1 MKILLVEDDQI
12 TASFIIKGL
21 KEVGYVISHAA
32 NGEDGLHM
40 ALNEAFDAAVIDIM
54 LPRLDGL
61 SLIKKIRREKVMTPV
76 IVLSAKDSVD
86 DRIKGLRS
94 GGDDYMIKPFSLSE
108 LIVRVQSLIRRANAV
123 SEPTSL
129 TVGDL
134 SLDLLSR
141 KITRGGK
148 EIELKPKEFSLL
160 EYLMYNSGRIVSK
173 EMIMEHVWDYS
184 FDPGTNVVE
193 SQICRLRNKIDL
205 PDDKKLIHTVKGI
218 GYVLEDRK

>member
-1 MKILLVEDDQI
+1 MKILLVEDDKI

-21 KEVGYVISHAA
+21 KEVGYVVIHML
-32 NGEDGLHM
+32 NGEDGLHL
-40 ALNEAFDAAVIDIM
+40 ALNEAFDAAIIDIM
-54 LPRLDGL
+54 LPKLDGL
-61 SLIKKIRREKVMTPV
+61 SLIKKLRQKKVMTPV

-94 GGDDYMIKPFSLSE
+94 GSDDYMIKPFSLSE

-129 TVGDL
+129 IVGDL

-141 KITRGGK
+141 KITRKGR
-148 EIELKPKEFSLL
+148 EIKLKPKEFSLL
-160 EYLMYNSGRIVSK
+160 EYLMYNSGKVVSK

-193 SQICRLRNKIDL
+193 SQICRLRNKIECS
-205 PDDKKLIHTVKGI
+205 DDNKLIHTVKGI
-218 GYVLEDRK
+218 GYVLEERK

>member
-12 TASFIIKGL
+12 TASFITKGL
-21 KEVGYVISHAA
+21 KEVGYVVSHAI

-40 ALNEAFDAAVIDIM
+40 ALNETFDAAIIDIM
-54 LPRLDGL
+54 LPKLDGL
-61 SLIKKIRREKVMTPV
+61 SLINRVRRKKVMTPV

-86 DRIKGLRS
+86 DRIEGLRS
-94 GGDDYMIKPFSLSE
+94 GGDDYMVKPFSLSE

-123 SEPTSL
+123 SEPSSL

-141 KITRGGK
+141 KVNRSGV
-148 EIELKPKEFSLL
+148 EIKLKPKEFSLL
-160 EYLMYNSGRIVSK
+160 EYLMYNSGRVVSK

-184 FDPGTNVVE
+184 FDPGANVVE
-193 SQICRLRNKIDL
+193 SQICRLRNKIDCS
-205 PDDKKLIHTVKGI
+205 DDNKLIHTVKGM
-218 GYVLEDRK
+218 GYVLEKRK

>member
-21 KEVGYVISHAA
+21 KEVGYVMSHAA

-40 ALNEAFDAAVIDIM
+40 ALNETFDAAIIDIM

-61 SLIKKIRREKVMTPV
+61 SLIKKIRQRKVMTPV

-94 GGDDYMIKPFSLSE
+94 GGDDYMVKPFSLSE

-141 KITRGGK
+141 KITRDGR
-148 EIELKPKEFSLL
+148 EIKLKPKEFSLL
-160 EYLMYNSGRIVSK
+160 EYLMYNSGRVVSK

-193 SQICRLRNKIDL
+193 SQICRLRNKIDF
-205 PDDKKLIHTVKGI
+205 PDGNKLIHTVKGI
-218 GYVLEDRK
+218 GYVLEERK